1 MQYVNL
7 SGYKFT
13 KLSNLEQLQHE
24 LLTTCQHLGL
34 KGTIL
39 LSDEGINAFVC
50 ALPQMVSPFN
60 ECVKTIVGDI
70 EFKESPSN
78 DVPFHKMLVKIKPE
92 IITFGVDG
100 VDPIDK
106 PAPAISAETFKAW
119 LDAGKEVVVLDTRND
134 YEVRVGTF
142 KNAIH
147 LDIQHF
153 RQFPKAIEKLPEAYK
168 DKPIVSFC
176 TGGIR
181 CEKAAPF
188 LLKQGFKEVYQL
200 DGGILKYLEKNGHAH
215 YDGECFVFD
224 NRVAVDTNLQQS
236 QTIPCDICHQPV
248 TQLEQLLPEFVAG
261 HSCPHCYQL

>member
-1 MQYVNL
+1 MHYVNL

-39 LSDEGINAFVC
+39 LSGEGINAFVC
-50 ALPQMVSPFN
+50 APIHTVRPFH
-60 ECVKTIVGDI
+60 ESIKAIVGDI
-70 EFKESPSN
+70 EFKKSPSN

-92 IITFGVDG
+92 IITFGVGG

-106 PAPAISAETFKAW
+106 PAPSLSAEMFKAW
-119 LDAGKEVVVLDTRND
+119 LDSGKEMVVLDTRND

-142 KNAIH
+142 KNAVH

-153 RQFPKAIEKLPEAYK
+153 RQFPKAIEKLPEEYK
-168 DKPIVSFC
+168 DRPIVTFC

-188 LLKQGFKEVYQL
+188 LLKEGFKEVYQL

-224 NRVAVDTNLQQS
+224 NRVAVDANLQQV
-236 QTIPCDICHQPV
+236 QTTPCVVCQQPV
-248 TQLEQLLPEFVAG
+248 TQPEQLLPEFVAG
-261 HSCPHCYQL
+261 KSCPHCFA